1 MILVRLS
8 RAVREQ
14 NYYAVLLEFVIVI
27 AGVVIGFQ
35 IQAWKEARSAAAREN
50 LMLLRL
56 HREAEQ
62 NASYYTPRV
71 ERNDDVIPLREEAIA
86 RLASGDFEGADLD
99 RLTSAIDQAR
109 SLPTVSPPRG
119 VYDEIVSS
127 GLLSTTGDDAL
138 RNALSVYWSYVDV
151 LQGQIDFRRQLQI
164 ADPAIDDF
172 PFVRREFDPDHAL
185 RIRIEIDFDAASRS
199 EEFQEVVALSHSRA
213 VLTAHW
219 WSEALQ
225 RAAELCAETARL
237 TGQTCEPRPE
247 TAARVGGGEGR

>member
-1 MILVRLS
+1 MILS
-8 RAVREQ
+8 RISKAVREQ
-14 NYYAVLLEFVIVI
+14 NWFAVVLEFVIVI

-35 IQAWKEARSAAAREN
+35 IQAWNEARAAAARED

-71 ERNDDVIPLREEAIA
+71 ERNDEVIPLREEAIA
-86 RLASGDFEGADLD
+86 LLASGDFEGVDLD
-99 RLTSAIDQAR
+99 RLTTAIDQAR

-138 RNALSVYWSYVDV
+138 RNALSVYWSYVDF
-151 LQGQIDFRRQLQI
+151 LQGQIDYRRQLQI
-164 ADPAIDDF
+164 DDPAIEDF
-172 PFVRREFDPDHAL
+172 PFVRREFDPDHVL
-185 RIRIEIDFDAASRS
+185 RIRTVIDFDAASRS
-199 EEFQEVVALSHSRA
+199 DAFQEAVAVSHSRA
-213 VLTAHW
+213 VLMAYW
-219 WSEALQ
+219 WSEASQ
-225 RAAELCAETARL
+225 RAVALCAETARL
-237 TGQTCEPRPE
+237 TGQACEPRPD